1 MRGGQECLLSQL
13 ALFMQLEI
21 DPRLELDECPHLAS
35 LRAMGSHFR
44 FFSSVHLSLPRM
56 ATESITSARLR
67 PNLNVEWLA

>member
-35 LRAMGSHFR
+35 LRAMASHFR
-44 FFSSVHLSLPRM
+44 SFLVFTLVSQGWQLSQLR
-56 ATESITSARLR
+56 ARGF
-67 PNLNVEWLA
+67 VQF